1 MSFDLT
7 WIYINYNEQW
17 EDVHNFK
24 LYHNRIKQPHNAQ
37 SASERKKI
45 AENEQARRWWGALRG
60 RWKMCTI
67 HQREEKHTR
76 ITWKCLR
83 SQIDLWS
90 SWAAIS
96 WRCGAKTGKMNE
108 DEDNDFLIFFHLP
121 NTQRK
126 ERRREAAKGKFS
138 YRRIIGIRGRINLSW
153 SFERDVDPLRL
164 FFSSSLLSSWAF
176 FSPPCVSSGTLE
188 EFSHGFES
196 RESRTSL
203 LIIISTVS

>member
-1 MSFDLT
+1 MLRARAREKKLLKMS
-7 WIYINYNEQW
+7 
-17 EDVHNFK
+17 K
-24 LYHNRIKQPHNAQ
+24 LDDDEEHC
-37 SASERKKI
+37 E
-45 AENEQARRWWGALRG
+45 GVG
-60 RWKMCTI
+60 RCVQFTRE
-67 HQREEKHTR
+67 REEKHTR

-164 FFSSSLLSSWAF
+164 FFLLFAPILVSFFLSSLCIEWHFRRILTWIR
-176 FSPPCVSSGTLE
+176 
-188 EFSHGFES
+188 ES